1 MSEVSEAEEKDET
14 NNNDE
19 SPDSTLQASLL
30 KEQESLQTENLTAE
44 AEEKDEDGSSI
55 RKEEDEDNDDGLKEV
70 KECSEKEIL
79 NCEKDVEQISPM
91 NEPGENPES
100 SASIISAETEEV
112 AMNKTTQKTEGEMDE
127 GVEGVKKEG
136 ETGKEDGEE
145 QVINENNAESIPVE
159 SIKEV
164 PVSKLLNDE
173 NNAEEF
179 KREVS
184 VNFVSM
190 KIFHT
195 LVC

>member
-19 SPDSTLQASLL
+19 SPDSTLQTSLL
-30 KEQESLQTENLTAE
+30 KEQESLQTEYLTAE

-55 RKEEDEDNDDGLKEV
+55 RKDEDEDNDDGLKEV
-70 KECSEKEIL
+70 KECSEKGTLKGE
-79 NCEKDVEQISPM
+79 EDVEQISPM

-100 SASIISAETEEV
+100 SASMISAETEEV
-112 AMNKTTQKTEGEMDE
+112 ALNKTTQKTEEEMDE

-136 ETGKEDGEE
+136 ETGKEDGEK
-145 QVINENNAESIPVE
+145 QVIDENDAKSIPVE
-159 SIKEV
+159 SVKDV

-190 KIFHT
+190 KIFRT

>member
-1 MSEVSEAEEKDET
+1 MAAGTNESITDVTYHNDGTTSNTALET
-14 NNNDE
+14 
-19 SPDSTLQASLL
+19 STA
-30 KEQESLQTENLTAE
+30 KETF
-44 AEEKDEDGSSI
+44 KDED
-55 RKEEDEDNDDGLKEV
+55 
-70 KECSEKEIL
+70 
-79 NCEKDVEQISPM
+79 DVEQISPM
-91 NEPGENPES
+91 NEPGDNAES
-100 SASIISAETEEV
+100 SGSMISAETEEV
-112 AMNKTTQKTEGEMDE
+112 ALNKTTKKTEGEMDE

-145 QVINENNAESIPVE
+145 QVIDEKDAKSIPVE

>member
-1 MSEVSEAEEKDET
+1 MSEVSEAEKKDET

-30 KEQESLQTENLTAE
+30 KEQESSQTENLTAE
-44 AEEKDEDGSSI
+44 AEEKDEDGSST
-55 RKEEDEDNDDGLKEV
+55 RKDEDEDNDSGLKEV
-70 KECSEKEIL
+70 KECSEKETL
-79 NCEKDVEQISPM
+79 KGEEDVEQISPKK
-91 NEPGENPES
+91 EPGVNLER
-100 SASIISAETEEV
+100 SASMIPAETEEV
-112 AMNKTTQKTEGEMDE
+112 ALNKTTRKTEEEIDE
-127 GVEGVKKEG
+127 GVEGIKKEA

-145 QVINENNAESIPVE
+145 QVIDENNAKSIPVE

-179 KREVS
+179 KKEVS
-184 VNFVSM
+184 VNFVSI

>member
-1 MSEVSEAEEKDET
+1 LTEKFLFLKQISEESVAAGTNKSITDATYQNDGTTPNAALET
-14 NNNDE
+14 
-19 SPDSTLQASLL
+19 STA
-30 KEQESLQTENLTAE
+30 KETL
-44 AEEKDEDGSSI
+44 
-55 RKEEDEDNDDGLKEV
+55 EDED
-70 KECSEKEIL
+70 
-79 NCEKDVEQISPM
+79 DVEQISPM

-100 SASIISAETEEV
+100 SASMISAETEEV
-112 AMNKTTQKTEGEMDE
+112 ALNKTTQKTEEEMDE

-145 QVINENNAESIPVE
+145 QVIDENDAKSIPIE

-190 KIFHT
+190 KIFRT

>member
-1 MSEVSEAEEKDET
+1 LFLKQISEESMATGTNESITDVTYHNDGTTSNTALET
-14 NNNDE
+14 
-19 SPDSTLQASLL
+19 
-30 KEQESLQTENLTAE
+30 LTAKE
-44 AEEKDEDGSSI
+44 TFKDED
-55 RKEEDEDNDDGLKEV
+55 
-70 KECSEKEIL
+70 
-79 NCEKDVEQISPM
+79 DVEQISPM

-100 SASIISAETEEV
+100 SASMISAETEEV
-112 AMNKTTQKTEGEMDE
+112 ALNKTTKKTEGEMDE

-145 QVINENNAESIPVE
+145 QVIDEKDAESIPVE